1 MVKVQCTVAYN
12 DLQLNKLINLNEVL
26 EVTNERASY
35 LVDRGLVKVIEVI
48 PEAPKPTKKT
58 KKK

>member
-48 PEAPKPTKKT
+48 PEAPKPTKKA

>member
-48 PEAPKPTKKT
+48 PEAPKPTKRT

>member
-12 DLQLNKLINLNEVL
+12 DLQLNRLINLNEVL

-48 PEAPKPTKKT
+48 PEAPKPTKRT

>member
-35 LVDRGLVKVIEVI
+35 LVGRGLVKVIEVI